1 MLKQKS
7 IFMKTIRHIRLYT
20 IIVVLVI
27 SSSPSLSQEYV
38 SSKEVV
44 VKLAD
49 VQVGFINPKLVSD
62 T

>member
-27 SSSPSLSQEYV
+27 CSSPSLSQEYV